1 MKKVFLMFTFFL
13 VASIMFAQ
21 DVIAEKQAAESAPED
36 FELSDVQYAAWKK
49 ISNFWLADD
58 FEKIKFEN
66 KIDISCK
73 SCAGVYMDVIIKIN
87 ASGKLEYYKL
97 VKGKKCGMELNKQ
110 FELRMMRS
118 FIKYEY
124 PPELRNVTFKT
135 RLGTIL
141 KC

>member
-1 MKKVFLMFTFFL
+1 
-13 VASIMFAQ
+13 
-21 DVIAEKQAAESAPED
+21 
-36 FELSDVQYAAWKK
+36 
-49 ISNFWLADD
+49 
-58 FEKIKFEN
+58 
-66 KIDISCK
+66 
-73 SCAGVYMDVIIKIN
+73 MDVIIKIN

>member
-1 MKKVFLMFTFFL
+1 MKKVFLVFASL
-13 VASIMFAQ
+13 VISSLIFAQ
-21 DVIAEKQAAESAPED
+21 EIVAEKQAAETAPED
-36 FELSDVQYAAWKK
+36 FELSDVQYASWKK

-58 FEKIKFEN
+58 FEKVKFEN
-66 KIDISCK
+66 KIDVNCK
-73 SCAGVYMDVIIKIN
+73 SCSSVYMDVIIKIN

-97 VKGKKCGMELNKQ
+97 VKGKKCGLEITKP
-110 FELRMMRS
+110 FEMRMMRS

-135 RLGTIL
+135 RLGVVL

>member
-1 MKKVFLMFTFFL
+1 MKKVFLMFTFLL

-66 KIDISCK
+66 KIDVNCK
-73 SCAGVYMDVIIKIN
+73 SCTGVYMDVIIKIN
-87 ASGKLEYYKL
+87 SSGKLEYYKL
-97 VKGKKCGMELNKQ
+97 VKGKKCGMEPNKQ

-124 PPELRNVTFKT
+124 PPELRNITFKT

>member
-1 MKKVFLMFTFFL
+1 MKKIVFVFAFLFTAAM
-13 VASIMFAQ
+13 VSAQ
-21 DVIAEKQAAESAPED
+21 DVVAEKQAAESAPED
-36 FELSDVQYAAWKK
+36 FELTDKQYAAWKK

-73 SCAGVYMDVIIKIN
+73 SCSGVYMDVIIKIN